1 MEALRPASRAGLPA
15 LREARQDPKDGDV
28 SEAVFFECERCWHR
42 IKARKIDVRVRRCR
56 RCWAV
61 VKPRSTPPEAV
72 DNLWITTGGAL
83 QQVQQPMQQVQQ
95 KGQEPVNNGS
105 KGATTCATNSAASPA
120 SYGTDATSL
129 QQVQQSVQQAVQ
141 QVQQI
146 LQQVQQLAQL
156 VQQAMQ
162 QVQQLLQQVQQVVQQ
177 LQQPVQ
183 QVQQLGDEVREICP
197 PSSLSDS
204 PSIPRVSTISV
215 REGVEDEG
223 DTEGGEGTAADLDL
237 DADVSGNGVSK
248 SVDPASESEPLLLK
262 PPEVKRLLK
271 DPELEDCIRRT
282 RHVKLCLTPAS
293 KGFWDRLLE
302 IFEPSEAVYV
312 LDEVEKADLWLEA
325 NPGKRPK
332 TERGMRQFIMNWIKK
347 AESLG
352 LRELAYREA
361 IQRNNAKRR

>member
-1 MEALRPASRAGLPA
+1 MGEAPALLPGLLLRVLAVEALHPAPQAGLPA
-15 LREARQDPKDGDV
+15 LRKAREDPEDSQV
-28 SEAVFFECERCWHR
+28 SESIFFECERCGHR
-42 IKARKIDVRVRRCR
+42 IRARRMDVAKRRCW

-61 VKPRSTPPEAV
+61 VKRRVRSPGAV
-72 DNLWITTGGAL
+72 DKLWITPDVACKSRARAV
-83 QQVQQPMQQVQQ
+83 QVVQELVQVVQELVQ
-95 KGQEPVNNGS
+95 VVQELVQEPVQEVQEPVQEVQEPCNNGNES
-105 KGATTCATNSAASPA
+105 CS
-120 SYGTDATSL
+120 
-129 QQVQQSVQQAVQ
+129 
-141 QVQQI
+141 
-146 LQQVQQLAQL
+146 
-156 VQQAMQ
+156 
-162 QVQQLLQQVQQVVQQ
+162 
-177 LQQPVQ
+177 
-183 QVQQLGDEVREICP
+183 

-223 DTEGGEGTAADLDL
+223 DTEGGEGTAADLGL

-248 SVDPASESEPLLLK
+248 SVDSSSEKEPLLLK